1 MDENNVKIFSW
12 NVRGLNCAARR
23 EAVRLLLQQ
32 SRPQIICLQE
42 TKLAE
47 VNFSVAMEF
56 LGAPYCS
63 SFAYLPA
70 EETRGGVL
78 IAWDQDYISGGAAR
92 KDIRSLF
99 SEARLQ
105 MQVFDEI
112 KDTAHRWALARR
124 LALQPPMVAKL
135 GSE

>member
-1 MDENNVKIFSW
+1 MDENDVKTFSW
-12 NVRGLNCAARR
+12 NVHGLNCAARR

-32 SRPQIICLQE
+32 VRPQIICLQE

-78 IAWDQDYISGGAAR
+78 IAWTKTISLEGLQGR
-92 KDIRSLF
+92 TKDPCSVKHDCRCKCLTRS
-99 SEARLQ
+99 R
-105 MQVFDEI
+105 
-112 KDTAHRWALARR
+112 T
-124 LALQPPMVAKL
+124 
-135 GSE
+135 